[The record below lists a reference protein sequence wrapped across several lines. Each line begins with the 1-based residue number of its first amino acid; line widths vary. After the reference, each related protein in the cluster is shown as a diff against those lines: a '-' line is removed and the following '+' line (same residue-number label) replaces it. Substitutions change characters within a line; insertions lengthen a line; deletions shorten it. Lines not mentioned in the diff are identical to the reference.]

1 MLVGHSPT
9 FAYWDT
15 TTLGNTEK
23 KLRIMERSPK
33 TCVEAG
39 EFANEYE
46 QGRLQEPGQEKILT
60 QDP

>member
-1 MLVGHSPT
+1 MLVGRSPT

-15 TTLGNTEK
+15 TTLGSTEK
-23 KLRIMERSPK
+23 KLRIMECSPK

-39 EFANEYE
+39 EFSDEYE